1 MLMETV
7 SNISTRKELCCQFSI
22 LSVDYTIGF
31 KYKRRLYSRTTG
43 VREVIDLDVVVV
55 TSSGNIDVSPCF
67 LRPTVTDPE
76 IIRMHRLVSPLQ
88 PTQHC

>member
-1 MLMETV
+1 V
-7 SNISTRKELCCQFSI
+7 SNQSHEYRESRIN
-22 LSVDYTIGF
+22 VDPVDSGGF
-31 KYKRRLYSRTTG
+31 TEADRTTYIESL
-43 VREVIDLDVVVV
+43 REVIDLDVVVV

-67 LRPTVTDPE
+67 LRPATVIDAE

>member
-1 MLMETV
+1 M
-7 SNISTRKELCCQFSI
+7 SNQSHEYRESRIN
-22 LSVDYTIGF
+22 VDPVDSGGF
-31 KYKRRLYSRTTG
+31 TEADRTTYIESL
-43 VREVIDLDVVVV
+43 REVIDLDVVVV